1 MLRQTST
8 CLGRVRLEM
17 LERGF
22 SLVDTPSFLDD
33 GLFRRLKRSKTV
45 LPFHSKR
52 WWKYQQLARY
62 GYWLERLL
70 GQALPEESVSLAALE
85 FRYELAGSEDRE
97 VDRLHA
103 DGSYIRTAFTPFGP
117 TTVYREGEAER
128 SVPRGQTL
136 LMTALD
142 RARAVHVPCTLHRR
156 PGAGPERAVI
166 VCSFEPR
173 QEELRQVNVVRRVAE
188 TSRPRRSDS
197 KGDQSRPRVQ
207 AGLSTVLPCPSG
219 NGTWLTSR
227 GSQVRVLPGV
237 LVYGKQPDTGC
248 RAALLRRATARS

>member
-156 PGAGPERAVI
+156 PGAGPERSVL

-173 QEELRQVNVVRRVAE
+173 EEDVRRANVVRQVAESTTRVAV
-188 TSRPRRSDS
+188 TARTVRPVLATRAGLPIVTPVAQR
-197 KGDQSRPRVQ
+197 QRHLAHVQ
-207 AGLSTVLPCPSG
+207 AIAGSSPAGST
-219 NGTWLTSR
+219 
-227 GSQVRVLPGV
+227 
-237 LVYGKQPDTGC
+237 
-248 RAALLRRATARS
+248 LLRKAAGYGVAGPLC